1 MKVLNEDTK
10 KMKSREIE
18 SILMHHLFFKQHCPI
33 AKHFTGAGL
42 GECDVISITKNRVV
56 YEYEIKVS
64 RSDFKAD
71 FKKSFKH
78 RLLRG
83 DKTLEEDYR
92 RRWEVYLNHRP
103 NHFYYVVP
111 EGLVKVEE
119 IPSYAGLI
127 YIKYDNSFSGY
138 DVAIIKN
145 APKIHKVK
153 ATQELYDSLLRNLT
167 AKTIFNGKATID
179 RAFIKSTRSES
190 LIKSKDVKVLQ
201 QDIIDLLKRIQEIA
215 TDTMWMD
222 ELGCETIAERLIK
235 MYGDLGGDE
244 NKIKFMYDSNFFI

>member
-1 MKVLNEDTK
+1 MKAK
-10 KMKSREIE
+10 EIE

-42 GECDVISITKNRVV
+42 GECDVISITKNRMV

-71 FKKSFKH
+71 FKKTFKH
-78 RLLRG
+78 RLMQG
-83 DKTLEEDYR
+83 EKALEDCYWK
-92 RRWEVYLNHRP
+92 RWEIYKNHRP

-111 EGLVKVEE
+111 EGLIKVEE

-138 DVAIIKN
+138 DVTTIKN
-145 APKIHKVK
+145 APKIHKEK

-167 AKTIFNGKATID
+167 AKTIFNGGATI
-179 RAFIKSTRSES
+179 IKN
-190 LIKSKDVKVLQ
+190 
-201 QDIIDLLKRIQEIA
+201 LLKQ
-215 TDTMWMD
+215 TDEKIRDDLTPH
-222 ELGCETIAERLIK
+222 RLQA
-235 MYGDLGGDE
+235 
-244 NKIKFMYDSNFFI
+244 